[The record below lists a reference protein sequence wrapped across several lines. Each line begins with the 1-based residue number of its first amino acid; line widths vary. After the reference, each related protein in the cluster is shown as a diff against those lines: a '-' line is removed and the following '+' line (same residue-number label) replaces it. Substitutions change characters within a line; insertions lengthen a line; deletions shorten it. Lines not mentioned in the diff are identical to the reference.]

1 MSSSRKYP
9 HKWSNMVQSRRGS
22 GTLIDVKLGWKEDW
36 RTVYYALLWSAIGI
50 IVRFHTSPYDTT
62 PANDQIRCVFRVA
75 EFSQG
80 YDGPLRTI
88 EFWFY
93 VLDTLPLVLGIAVWT
108 FVWPP
113 KILGEQRDFAGVN
126 GGGLTAGHEMD
137 RVDTAFKGSS
147 DTGLMYQRV

>member
-1 MSSSRKYP
+1 
-9 HKWSNMVQSRRGS
+9 
-22 GTLIDVKLGWKEDW
+22 
-36 RTVYYALLWSAIGI
+36 
-50 IVRFHTSPYDTT
+50 
-62 PANDQIRCVFRVA
+62 VA

-108 FVWPP
+108 VVWPP
-113 KILGEQRDFAGVN
+113 KILNEQRDFAGVN

-137 RVDTAFKGSS
+137 RVNTASKGSS
-147 DTGLMYQRV
+147 EHNLMGYQRA